1 MVERI
6 AECVAESVAEH
17 IGDRRRVGDG
27 RKMVVDLG
35 RTSEMV
41 AWVYDVCL
49 ELPIMSGCMECTS
62 KKCRAHYCQQVCM
75 LDCFLYISL
84 HTRQQR
90 FHDK

>member
-6 AECVAESVAEH
+6 AESVAECVAEYVAESVAEH

-41 AWVYDVCL
+41 AWV
-49 ELPIMSGCMECTS
+49 
-62 KKCRAHYCQQVCM
+62 
-75 LDCFLYISL
+75 
-84 HTRQQR
+84 
-90 FHDK
+90 

>member
-6 AECVAESVAEH
+6 AESVAECVAESVAEH

-41 AWVYDVCL
+41 A
-49 ELPIMSGCMECTS
+49 
-62 KKCRAHYCQQVCM
+62 
-75 LDCFLYISL
+75 
-84 HTRQQR
+84 
-90 FHDK
+90 

>member
-6 AECVAESVAEH
+6 AECVAERIAERVTECIAESVAEH

-41 AWVYDVCL
+41 AWV
-49 ELPIMSGCMECTS
+49 
-62 KKCRAHYCQQVCM
+62 
-75 LDCFLYISL
+75 
-84 HTRQQR
+84 
-90 FHDK
+90 

>member
-6 AECVAESVAEH
+6 AERVAECVAECVAESVAEH

-41 AWVYDVCL
+41 AWV
-49 ELPIMSGCMECTS
+49 
-62 KKCRAHYCQQVCM
+62 
-75 LDCFLYISL
+75 
-84 HTRQQR
+84 
-90 FHDK
+90 

>member
-6 AECVAESVAEH
+6 AESVAECVAESVAESVAEH

-41 AWVYDVCL
+41 AWV
-49 ELPIMSGCMECTS
+49 
-62 KKCRAHYCQQVCM
+62 
-75 LDCFLYISL
+75 
-84 HTRQQR
+84 
-90 FHDK
+90 

>member
-1 MVERI
+1 MVKRI

-41 AWVYDVCL
+41 A
-49 ELPIMSGCMECTS
+49 
-62 KKCRAHYCQQVCM
+62 
-75 LDCFLYISL
+75 
-84 HTRQQR
+84 
-90 FHDK
+90 

>member
-6 AECVAESVAEH
+6 AESVAECVAECVAESVAEH

-41 AWVYDVCL
+41 TWV
-49 ELPIMSGCMECTS
+49 
-62 KKCRAHYCQQVCM
+62 
-75 LDCFLYISL
+75 
-84 HTRQQR
+84 
-90 FHDK
+90 

>member
-6 AECVAESVAEH
+6 AEGIAESVTERIAESVAEH

-41 AWVYDVCL
+41 AWV
-49 ELPIMSGCMECTS
+49 
-62 KKCRAHYCQQVCM
+62 
-75 LDCFLYISL
+75 
-84 HTRQQR
+84 
-90 FHDK
+90 

>member
-6 AECVAESVAEH
+6 AESVAECVAESVAEH

-41 AWVYDVCL
+41 AWV
-49 ELPIMSGCMECTS
+49 
-62 KKCRAHYCQQVCM
+62 
-75 LDCFLYISL
+75 
-84 HTRQQR
+84 
-90 FHDK
+90 

>member
-6 AECVAESVAEH
+6 AESVAECVAESVTEH

-41 AWVYDVCL
+41 AWV
-49 ELPIMSGCMECTS
+49 
-62 KKCRAHYCQQVCM
+62 
-75 LDCFLYISL
+75 
-84 HTRQQR
+84 
-90 FHDK
+90 

>member
-6 AECVAESVAEH
+6 AESVAECVAECVAESVAEH

-41 AWVYDVCL
+41 A
-49 ELPIMSGCMECTS
+49 
-62 KKCRAHYCQQVCM
+62 
-75 LDCFLYISL
+75 
-84 HTRQQR
+84 
-90 FHDK
+90 

>member
-6 AECVAESVAEH
+6 AESVAECVAECVAESVAEH

-41 AWVYDVCL
+41 AWV
-49 ELPIMSGCMECTS
+49 
-62 KKCRAHYCQQVCM
+62 
-75 LDCFLYISL
+75 
-84 HTRQQR
+84 
-90 FHDK
+90 

>member
-6 AECVAESVAEH
+6 AESVAECVAECVAEH

-41 AWVYDVCL
+41 AWV
-49 ELPIMSGCMECTS
+49 
-62 KKCRAHYCQQVCM
+62 
-75 LDCFLYISL
+75 
-84 HTRQQR
+84 
-90 FHDK
+90 

>member
-6 AECVAESVAEH
+6 AESIAECVAERVAESVAEH

-41 AWVYDVCL
+41 AWV
-49 ELPIMSGCMECTS
+49 
-62 KKCRAHYCQQVCM
+62 
-75 LDCFLYISL
+75 
-84 HTRQQR
+84 
-90 FHDK
+90 

>member
-6 AECVAESVAEH
+6 AEGVAESVTERIAESVTEH

-41 AWVYDVCL
+41 AWV
-49 ELPIMSGCMECTS
+49 
-62 KKCRAHYCQQVCM
+62 
-75 LDCFLYISL
+75 
-84 HTRQQR
+84 
-90 FHDK
+90 